1 MEILGKRLKQL
12 REQKKKENSKFTQGY
27 VADLIGVAR
36 TTYTAY
42 ENGTKTPPPETINK
56 IADLFDVTTNYLQ
69 GRTNNPKQPNNK
81 LPELTAKDKKDIAK
95 QLEKIVEAMDSDT
108 GLAFDGE
115 PMDEETKEL
124 VKTAI
129 KSNLELTKQLAK
141 QKFTP
146 KKYRKDKE

>member
-1 MEILGKRLKQL
+1 MNYGERLKRLREDRKLSQQQL
-12 REQKKKENSKFTQGY
+12 ADRLNINRSTYARYELGQTQPDYETLQRLADFYEVSVDYLFGRENNNNLPG
-27 VADLIGVAR
+27 L
-36 TTYTAY
+36 
-42 ENGTKTPPPETINK
+42 TP
-56 IADLFDVTTNYLQ
+56 
-69 GRTNNPKQPNNK
+69 
-81 LPELTAKDKKDIAK
+81 KDEKDIAK

>member
-1 MEILGKRLKQL
+1 MTVGDKITKLRKSRNLTQEQLATKIGISRAALSHYEKDRRAIDNDTLKLFADFFEVSTDYLLGRTENPKQL
-12 REQKKKENSKFTQGY
+12 NSKF
-27 VADLIGVAR
+27 
-36 TTYTAY
+36 
-42 ENGTKTPPPETINK
+42 
-56 IADLFDVTTNYLQ
+56 
-69 GRTNNPKQPNNK
+69 
-81 LPELTAKDKKDIAK
+81 PELTAKDERDIAK
-95 QLEKIVEAMDSDT
+95 QLERILEAMDSDT